1 MNPSNP
7 LFWTAVT
14 AIAGVAQS
22 AVLVVSA
29 YFVWGYLHE
38 TSLIRKAAQRQVEAS
53 FRPAIVVT
61 HSGSTETEPK
71 IENIGN
77 GPAMEVSWRLKESEW
92 KGTVPYPPPH
102 QPQSLPLHGVKPLYE
117 AAGAKPTSVIECSY
131 RSVSGVRYHSRNL
144 YDINKY
150 HFTTTFSDGEMM

>member
-7 LFWTAVT
+7 LFWTALT
-14 AIAGVAQS
+14 AIAGIAQFI
-22 AVLVVSA
+22 VLVVSA
-29 YFVWGYLHE
+29 YFVWGYLNE

-61 HSGSTETEPK
+61 HSGSMESEPK

-77 GPAMEVSWRLKESEW
+77 GPAMDVSWRLKESEW
-92 KGTVPYPPPH
+92 KGTVPYLPRN
-102 QPQSLPLHGVKPLYE
+102 QPQSLPLPGVKPLYQ
-117 AAGAKPTSVIECSY
+117 AAGANPTSVIECSY
-131 RSVSGVRYHSRNL
+131 RSVSGVMYRSRNL

-150 HFTTTFSDGEMM
+150 HFTTTFSDGEY